1 MSQQTF
7 TPSSALAAMASG
19 DEAGFELIYE
29 ATSGVVY
36 SLAVRISGDAEA
48 AASACEAAYADLWN
62 EGQAAG
68 STVVAGSADVQAW
81 LLARVR
87 RYALGTAEIGVDQ
100 SVAANS
106 AYLEA
111 RAADGPGASEIG
123 ALDSLEGLQR
133 RALELAYFGG
143 LTVDGIAEILCEPVA
158 GIRGALREGMLKLAV
173 ITRDAAPQTA
183 RLLSQSSASSAPRSA
198 SGDSAGG
205 VR

>member
-19 DEAGFELIYE
+19 DEAGFEMVYE

-36 SLAVRISGDAEA
+36 SLAVRIAGGDAEGA
-48 AASACEAAYADLWN
+48 VGACEAAYADLWN
-62 EGQAAG
+62 EAGALAAG
-68 STVVAGSADVQAW
+68 GPDVLTW

-87 RYALGTAEIGVDQ
+87 RYALESTETRADQ
-100 SVAANS
+100 SAGSISTYDS
-106 AYLEA
+106 A
-111 RAADGPGASEIG
+111 RDASGRSATESV

-143 LTVDGIAEILCEPVA
+143 LSVDSIAEVLCEPVA

-173 ITRDAAPQTA
+173 MTR
-183 RLLSQSSASSAPRSA
+183 
-198 SGDSAGG
+198 SGGG
-205 VR
+205 GAL